1 MPTTATQVY
10 LAAFTARCHARRH
23 PVQPAVDQ
31 PGLHG
36 LLACAQ
42 APLTRLLVT
51 DDRAHDALAAVL
63 PAARA
68 GMIDVFAAAARCTAL
83 VGGHPAWRP
92 EALTAMSCG
101 DLRTVPETPLPGGL
115 TVVPVRRRDGDPAD
129 GLPLG
134 EAVAAAI
141 RAAPEIAETPAALA
155 GYLRSL
161 PYGFR
166 LFAAVDGFGAVRAT
180 SGAGSFGS
188 EATMI
193 FVNTESGWRGRG
205 IGRAMTAAALR
216 AARDAG
222 ARRAGLDASAAGL
235 SLYLRLGFEVVGPMT
250 RFARAG

>member
-1 MPTTATQVY
+1 
-10 LAAFTARCHARRH
+10 
-23 PVQPAVDQ
+23 
-31 PGLHG
+31 
-36 LLACAQ
+36 
-42 APLTRLLVT
+42 
-51 DDRAHDALAAVL
+51 
-63 PAARA
+63 
-68 GMIDVFAAAARCTAL
+68 
-83 VGGHPAWRP
+83 
-92 EALTAMSCG
+92 MSCG

-115 TVVPVRRRDGDPAD
+115 TVVPVRRREGDPAD

-161 PYGFR
+161 PSGFR

-188 EATMI
+188 EATVI

-216 AARDAG
+216 AG
-222 ARRAGLDASAAGL
+222 ARRAGLDTSAAGR

-250 RFARAG
+250 RFASAG